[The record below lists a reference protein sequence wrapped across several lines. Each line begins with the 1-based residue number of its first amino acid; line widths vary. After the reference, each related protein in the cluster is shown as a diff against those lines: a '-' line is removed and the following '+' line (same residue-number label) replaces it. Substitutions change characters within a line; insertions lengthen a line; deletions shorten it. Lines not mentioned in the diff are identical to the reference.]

1 LCSPEDYD
9 GKKKDGFR
17 MLEFV
22 CLNCKDFIVF
32 ERAESR
38 CQGCGWAPT
47 LVAGKP
53 SWNQNSVEQ
62 TQNHDF
68 LDSIKTAVKRFPR
81 IYSFITVLISPVY
94 PFAAAKD
101 LRILLDKNSSGVMVN
116 VGSGADRIHKNII
129 NLDIQPFA
137 QVDALVDAANLP
149 LRSSSVDFVVSN
161 YVMEHVRD
169 PNTVAKE
176 IVRIIKPGGMAYV
189 TVPFIQGFH
198 ASPHDYQ
205 RYTLPGLTLLFK
217 DLEVVRAV
225 VVGPTSGLIWVMSE
239 WLALLSSF
247 GIARVQAVLATLF
260 GMILSPIKYL
270 DIILGVFP
278 NSGNVS
284 SAFTLIM
291 RKRRD

>member
-1 LCSPEDYD
+1 
-9 GKKKDGFR
+9 
-17 MLEFV
+17 
-22 CLNCKDFIVF
+22 
-32 ERAESR
+32 
-38 CQGCGWAPT
+38 
-47 LVAGKP
+47 
-53 SWNQNSVEQ
+53 
-62 TQNHDF
+62 
-68 LDSIKTAVKRFPR
+68 
-81 IYSFITVLISPVY
+81 
-94 PFAAAKD
+94 
-101 LRILLDKNSSGVMVN
+101 MVN